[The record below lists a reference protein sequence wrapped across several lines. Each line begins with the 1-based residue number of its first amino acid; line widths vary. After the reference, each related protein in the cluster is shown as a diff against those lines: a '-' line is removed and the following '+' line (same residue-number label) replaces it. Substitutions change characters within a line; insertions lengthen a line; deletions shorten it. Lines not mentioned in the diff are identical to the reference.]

1 MRICFCETEEYMFN
15 FEKISASK
23 FYTAPSVER
32 VVEFSPQDV
41 DMSNVAKVLSLAVD
55 AKSTTVEAYDGYV
68 QVSGRTN
75 FRLIYLDKEGV
86 ARGVDYNADFEVRID
101 GEFAEGDNSRC
112 DIYVT
117 EADVG
122 ATDRLSLTAVLD
134 IKASAIK
141 RDEIEML
148 TYCEDCYTTAKEIFV
163 PSFIATKTSSVPF
176 DDEADVGGE
185 ISAVLGL
192 NTVCIPKQS
201 VAIDGGA
208 KTKLQ
213 VIANVTYVENGEI
226 KQRAFNIPIEDEF
239 GLDGVTPSDAIKV
252 EACVKT
258 AKVVLQ
264 GVTDDN
270 VIRVEGEVQIKVGAF
285 RCSQT
290 EIVSDLFMLSN
301 ETEIERKSV
310 NYQCFDGCGYF
321 VQGVSGTAM
330 LGDNKPAAL
339 QVCAMPYARCY
350 TTRSYV
356 TEDNRLVV
364 EGVVNTD
371 IIYTDENGYN
381 AVRAEI
387 PFAVAVASE
396 IPFSKEVEVHCDVQR
411 IDASIV
417 REREFDIVMD
427 IALKAC
433 GYSDL
438 QADYISAVTVGEARV
453 TNTSALS
460 VYVASDGEEML
471 DICKALSAMPDDVK
485 AQNPTLETPTKEG
498 DKIVYFRALK

>member
-1 MRICFCETEEYMFN
+1 MFN
-15 FEKISASK
+15 FEKINASK
-23 FYTAPSVER
+23 FYNAPSQER

-55 AKSTTVEAYDGYV
+55 AKSTQVEAHDGYV

-75 FRLIYLDKEGV
+75 FRLIYLDKEGS
-86 ARGVDYNADFEVRID
+86 ARGVDYNADFDARVD
-101 GEFAEGDNSRC
+101 GKFAEGDNAYC

-122 ATDRLSLTAVLD
+122 ATDRLTLTAVLD
-134 IKASAIK
+134 VRAGAIK

-148 TYCEDCYTTAKEIFV
+148 ASCEGCYTTAKDVYV
-163 PSFIATKTSSVPF
+163 PSFIASKTTSVPF
-176 DDEADVGGE
+176 DDEAEVGGE
-185 ISAVLGL
+185 IGAVLAL

-201 VAIDGGA
+201 IATDGGA
-208 KTKLQ
+208 KTKFQ
-213 VIANVTYVENGEI
+213 VVAIVTYVENGEI
-226 KQRAFNIPIEDEF
+226 KEHTFNIPVEDEF
-239 GLDGVTPSDAIKV
+239 NLEGVTQSDAIKID
-252 EACVKT
+252 ACVKT
-258 AKVVLQ
+258 SKVVLQ

-270 VIRVEGEVQIKVGAF
+270 IIRVEGEVQLKIGAF
-285 RCSQT
+285 RCSKT

-301 ETEIERKSV
+301 ETEVERGTV
-310 NYQCFDGCGYF
+310 GYECFDGCGYF

-356 TEDNRLVV
+356 TEDNRLIV

-381 AVRAEI
+381 SVRAEI
-387 PFAVAVASE
+387 PFAVAVGGD
-396 IPFSKEVEVHCDVQR
+396 IPFSKDVRVHCDVQR

-427 IALKAC
+427 IAVKAC
-433 GYSDL
+433 GFSTL

-453 TNTSALS
+453 TNTAALS
-460 VYVASDGEEML
+460 VYVASEGEDML
-471 DICKALSAMPDDVK
+471 DICKALSAMPDDVR
-485 AQNPTLETPTKEG
+485 AQNQTLEVPTKEG
-498 DKIVYFRALK
+498 DKIVYFRALKG

>member
-1 MRICFCETEEYMFN
+1 MFN

-55 AKSTTVEAYDGYV
+55 AKSTTVEAHDGYV

-75 FRLIYLDKEGV
+75 FRLIYIDKEGV
-86 ARGVDYNADFEVRID
+86 ARGVDYNADFEVRVD
-101 GEFAEGDNSRC
+101 GEFAEGDNARC

-134 IKASAIK
+134 IRASAIK

-148 TYCEDCYTTAKEIFV
+148 TSCENCYTVTKEIFV

-176 DDEADVGGE
+176 DDEVNVGGE

-192 NTVCIPKQS
+192 NTVCIAKQS
-201 VAIDGGA
+201 VATDGGA
-208 KTKLQ
+208 KTKFQ

-239 GLDGVTPSDAIKV
+239 SLDGVTMSDAIKV
-252 EACVKT
+252 EACIKT

-270 VIRVEGEVQIKVGAF
+270 IIRVEGEVQIKVGAF
-285 RCSQT
+285 RCSKT

-301 ETEIERKSV
+301 ETEIERKSA

-356 TEDNRLVV
+356 TEDNRLVA

-396 IPFSKEVEVHCDVQR
+396 IPFSKEVRVHCDVQR
-411 IDASIV
+411 IDANVV

-427 IALKAC
+427 IAVKAC

-460 VYVASDGEEML
+460 VYVASEGEEML
-471 DICKALSAMPDDVK
+471 DICKALSAMPGDVI

-498 DKIVYFRALK
+498 DKIVYFRALKQ